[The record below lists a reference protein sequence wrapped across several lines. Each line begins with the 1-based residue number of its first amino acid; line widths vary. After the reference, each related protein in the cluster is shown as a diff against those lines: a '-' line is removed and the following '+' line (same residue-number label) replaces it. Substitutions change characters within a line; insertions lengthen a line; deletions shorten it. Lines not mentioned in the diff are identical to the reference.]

1 MEFSFT
7 NTIDGS
13 TVKALLKR
21 HGVSK
26 RFLSHIKFDGGEIL
40 VNGMERNV
48 LFPLQIDDVVTIITP
63 IEQGT
68 DLLIPED
75 IDPEVVFE
83 DDHYLIV
90 NKPAGRTS
98 ITGRL
103 HPTGAMSNI
112 VKGYIVRKKYEDQ
125 TVHIITR
132 LDRDTSGLMI
142 FAKHSLA
149 HSLIVHPKYK
159 DSVTKRYY
167 AIIHADEKMPKTG
180 EINLPIGRVETSII
194 ERRVHPEGKEA
205 KTSYEVVAEKNG
217 LMQLDVVL
225 HTGRTHQIRVHF
237 SHLGHILVGDELYG
251 GNHELIDRQAL
262 HCHHLQFVHPFT
274 DELIDIELEMPEDMQ
289 KLMRE

>member
-7 NTIDGS
+7 NTVEGS
-13 TVKALLKR
+13 TVKSLLKR

-26 RFLSHIKFDGGEIL
+26 RLLSKIKFDGGLIL
-40 VNGMERNV
+40 VNHKERNAI
-48 LFPLQIDDVVTIITP
+48 FQMKIGDIVTIKTP
-63 IEQGT
+63 AEEGT

-112 VKGYIVRKKYEDQ
+112 VKGYIVRKQYESQ

-132 LDRDTSGLMI
+132 LDRDTSGLML

-159 DSVTKRYY
+159 ESVEKRYY
-167 AIIHADEKMPKTG
+167 AIIPADEKMPKVG

-194 ERRVHPEGKEA
+194 ERRVVEGGKEA
-205 KTSYEVVAEKNG
+205 RTSYEIVEEKNG
-217 LMQLDVVL
+217 LAKLDVTL

-237 SHLGHILVGDELYG
+237 SHTGHILVGDELYG
-251 GNHELIDRQAL
+251 GNHDLIERQAL
-262 HCHHLQFVHPFT
+262 HCHHLQFQHPFT
-274 DELIDIELEMPEDMQ
+274 DEMLHIELPLPADMQ
-289 KLMRE
+289 KLMS